1 MKPELEAL
9 ARALDDLGRIPA
21 RRPAPDSA
29 PEFSGTDFSLVRPL
43 GKGAMGSV
51 YEAEQISLARR
62 VAIKV
67 LPAAVSASA
76 DRRERFMREAKTLAM
91 LHHPNIV
98 KVYAVGMAGGR
109 LFYAMD
115 LVQGTDLNH
124 SRPDSTDDVAII
136 GIAAARALA
145 YAHRCGVVHQDVKPA
160 NILVDPDGN
169 IHLADF
175 GIAALLEGAESVAS
189 SGGTRRYMAP
199 EMRNGR
205 GVASPASDQY
215 ALGVTL
221 RELADA
227 RKGGKA
233 SPEFDAILAKMTAEK
248 TADRYADMDAVADD
262 LQRFLHREPVRA
274 RRASFR
280 RRIALWM
287 RRNPSAAFGTA
298 AALLCLV
305 AFVAS
310 LAIGYVRTNRA
321 LHAAEKARAETE
333 RALWLTEAEAAN
345 AAQSL
350 LTVITGITKADGNRR
365 EAEIAR
371 ALAAVEQLA
380 ERFPANADISN
391 AVGRLKFAQEIHS
404 RIKERRGNHQVPR
417 IPPRRGA
424 GGYPPYRRSLPA
436 KRP

>member
-9 ARALDDLGRIPA
+9 ARELDDLGRLPA
-21 RRPAPDSA
+21 RRPPPDSA
-29 PEFSGTDFSLVRPL
+29 PDFSGTDFSLVRPL

-51 YEAEQISLARR
+51 YEAEQLSLARR
-62 VAIKV
+62 VAVKL

-98 KVYAVGMAGGR
+98 KVYAVGMAGDR

-115 LVQGTDLNH
+115 LVRGSDLNH
-124 SRPDSTDDVAII
+124 SRPDSLDDVAIV

-145 YAHRCGVVHQDVKPA
+145 YAHRCGVIHQDVKPA

-199 EMRNGR
+199 EMLDGR
-205 GVASPASDQY
+205 GVASPASDQF

-221 RELADA
+221 RELAA
-227 RKGGKA
+227 SRKGGKA
-233 SPEFDAILAKMTAEK
+233 SPEFDAIIAKMTEGKA
-248 TADRYADMDAVADD
+248 AARYADMDAVADD
-262 LQRFLHREPVRA
+262 LQRFLQHEPVRA
-274 RRASFR
+274 RRATPAR
-280 RRIALWM
+280 RVALWM
-287 RRNPSAAFGTA
+287 RRDPSAAAGAIA
-298 AALLCLV
+298 AAFCLV

-310 LAIGYVRTNRA
+310 LAVGYVRTNRA
-321 LHAAEKARAETE
+321 LRAAESARAETE
-333 RALWLTEAEAAN
+333 RALEQTETEAAN

-350 LTVITGITKADGNRR
+350 VSVITGITREEGDRR
-365 EAEIAR
+365 EAELSR
-371 ALAAVEQLA
+371 ALAAVGQLA
-380 ERFPANADISN
+380 ARFPENVAISN
-391 AVGRLKFAQEIHS
+391 AIGRLKFAQAMHL
-404 RIKERRGNHQVPR
+404 RMKERRA
-417 IPPRRGA
+417 ISPRRQQRTPGA
-424 GGYPPYRRSLPA
+424 KPRSQGLPA
-436 KRP
+436 R

>member
-9 ARALDDLGRIPA
+9 ARELDDLGRVPA
-21 RRPAPDSA
+21 RRPAPDYA
-29 PEFSGTDFSLVRPL
+29 PDFSGTDFSLVRPL

-51 YEAEQISLARR
+51 YEAEQVSLARR

-67 LPAAVSASA
+67 LPAAVSANA

-115 LVQGTDLNH
+115 LVQGNDLNH
-124 SRPDSTDDVAII
+124 SRPGSPDDVAII

-199 EMRNGR
+199 EMRSGR

-248 TADRYADMDAVADD
+248 AAERYADMDAVADD
-262 LQRFLHREPVRA
+262 LQRFLQREPVRA
-274 RRASFR
+274 RRTSFG

-310 LAIGYVRTNRA
+310 LAVGYVRTNRA
-321 LHAAEKARAETE
+321 LAQTET
-333 RALWLTEAEAAN
+333 EAAN

-350 LTVITGITKADGNRR
+350 VSVITNISREEGDRR
-365 EAEIAR
+365 SAELTR
-371 ALAAVEQLA
+371 ALATVEQLA

-391 AVGRLKFAQEIHS
+391 AVGRLKFAQEMHS
-404 RIKERRGNHQVPR
+404 RIKERRGNHSVPR
-417 IPPRRGA
+417 IPSRRAA
-424 GGYPPYRRSLPA
+424 GDYPSYRRSLPA